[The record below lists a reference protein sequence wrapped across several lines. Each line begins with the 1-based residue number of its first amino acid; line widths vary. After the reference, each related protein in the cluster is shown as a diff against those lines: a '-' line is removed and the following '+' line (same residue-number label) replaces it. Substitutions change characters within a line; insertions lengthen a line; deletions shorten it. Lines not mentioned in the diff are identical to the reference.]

1 MLDPMDLTGA
11 DLHHLKA
18 AVGWL
23 ELGNP
28 AESLVE
34 LDPGVNLSRRNGRAD
49 MGRGAV
55 NARR

>member
-28 AESLVE
+28 AESLAE
-34 LDPGVNLSRRNGRAD
+34 LDAMSEQFQDHVDVL
-49 MGRGAV
+49 
-55 NARR
+55 